1 MEEEIKVEFEK
12 SGFSFDSEE
21 EILKKCLTL
30 CINYKLTPS
39 DLVSSWDVY
48 YLNRQLN
55 DLVVQN
61 AEMEGFLSY
70 LQNEQ
75 KEAAI
80 EHEAD
85 LHFYSSKDVEMI
97 LNDDEENMKDAVPST
112 PERHTKLYSDE
123 PFDSALMSN
132 GNGYSSEKPS
142 RLVTPFGRRT
152 DKFVARLSI
161 NNLPDAKNGDDDVG
175 GDPEDDV
182 IKRVKPLKGVSLVVH
197 EDGPKPGCRFMY
209 DRIED
214 RFDAL
219 DNRIGRRAAALFESG
234 NYEQLADPSVASQS
248 SIFCVGMVCCDEEGR
263 LNDKSVMLQSSTE
276 HSGGQRVRLDLQK
289 VNQFS
294 VFPGQIVGVEG
305 HNPSGYCLI
314 ASKLVDTV
322 PLSANNDEN
331 LHPAKRQSLGQEL
344 QSANLSSPDGEISVL
359 IASGP
364 FTTTDNLFYEPLSE
378 LLAYARRK
386 QPQLLILLG
395 PFLDSQHP
403 DINKG
408 TVDMSFNDIFRLEI
422 IKRVQDYVEHMG
434 QNARVIL
441 VPSTR
446 DANHDFVFPQPAFD
460 IHPPDLKHQVT
471 SITNPGTFEAN
482 KVRVGCCTVD
492 ILKQLSGEELS
503 RNPKDAPPSDRM
515 SRLSSHILNQQRH
528 CPTQTRTLVSFY
540 PLYPPAED
548 VPVDFSL
555 APRALRIE
563 SVPDILILP
572 SDMKYFIKVLTIGGA
587 TEDEAAKK
595 CICINP
601 GRLAKGEG
609 GGTFAELDY
618 RGSPDRMNASIVTI

>member
-161 NNLPDAKNGDDDVG
+161 NNLPDAKNGDGGDDVG

-441 VPSTR
+441 VPSIR

-503 RNPKDAPPSDRM
+503 R
-515 SRLSSHILNQQRH
+515 
-528 CPTQTRTLVSFY
+528 FY

-572 SDMKYFIKVLTIGGA
+572 SDMKYFIKVLTIGGT

>member
-12 SGFSFDSEE
+12 SGFSLDNEE

-48 YLNRQLN
+48 YLNRQLK

-61 AEMEGFLSY
+61 AEMDGFLSY

-75 KEAAI
+75 KEAVI
-80 EHEAD
+80 KQEAD
-85 LHFYSSKDVEMI
+85 LHFYTSKDVDMI
-97 LNDDEENMKDAVPST
+97 LNGEEESLNDAILRT
-112 PERHTKLYSDE
+112 PEKVKNLYLDE
-123 PFDSALMSN
+123 PFDSVLMLN
-132 GNGYSSEKPS
+132 RNGYSSEKPS

-152 DKFVARLSI
+152 DKFVARISVG
-161 NNLPDAKNGDDDVG
+161 NLPDAENGGGGMEDVG
-175 GDPEDDV
+175 RDMEDDL
-182 IKRVKPLKGVSLVVH
+182 IKRVKPLKRVPLVVH
-197 EDGPKPGCRFMY
+197 GDGPKPGCRFMY

-219 DNRIGRRAAALFESG
+219 DDRIKSRSAALSG
-234 NYEQLADPSVASQS
+234 SGIYEEPADPSVASQRS
-248 SIFCVGMVCCDEEGR
+248 VFCVGMICCDEEGR
-263 LNDKSVMLQSSTE
+263 LNDKSVLLQSSTE

-289 VNQFS
+289 LNQFS

-314 ASKLVDTV
+314 ASKLVDYV
-322 PLSANNDEN
+322 PLSACNVED
-331 LHPAKRQSLGQEL
+331 LHPAKRLALDQEL
-344 QSANLSSPDGEISVL
+344 ESTDLSTPEGEISVL

-395 PFLDSQHP
+395 PFIDSDHP
-403 DINKG
+403 DIKKG
-408 TVDMSFNDIFRLEI
+408 TVDMSFDDIFRLEI

-434 QNARVIL
+434 PNARVIL
-441 VPSTR
+441 MPSIR

-460 IHPPDLKHQVT
+460 INPPDLEHQVT

-482 KVRVGCCTVD
+482 KVKFGCCTVD

-503 RNPKDAPPSDRM
+503 R
-515 SRLSSHILNQQRH
+515 
-528 CPTQTRTLVSFY
+528 FY
-540 PLYPPAED
+540 PLYPPAEA

-555 APRALRIE
+555 APKALHID
-563 SVPDILILP
+563 SAPDILILP
-572 SDMKYFIKVLTIGGA
+572 SDTKYFIKVLTIGGA
-587 TEDEAAKK
+587 TEGEEAKK

-609 GGTFAELDY
+609 GGTFAEIDY
-618 RGSPDRMNASIVTI
+618 GGSPDKMNASILSI

>member
-161 NNLPDAKNGDDDVG
+161 NNLPDAKNGDGGDDVG
-175 GDPEDDV
+175 EDDV

-503 RNPKDAPPSDRM
+503 R
-515 SRLSSHILNQQRH
+515 
-528 CPTQTRTLVSFY
+528 FY

>member
-482 KVRVGCCTVD
+482 KV
-492 ILKQLSGEELS
+492 
-503 RNPKDAPPSDRM
+503 
-515 SRLSSHILNQQRH
+515 
-528 CPTQTRTLVSFY
+528 SFY